1 MPAKPLYTRINCK
14 HCGAHVTT
22 HEYSTT
28 WTTLMARGVP
38 RDELKAISPA
48 CLNCAV
54 QRLPNTTNQGNKK

>member
-48 CLNCAV
+48 CLNCAG
-54 QRLPNTTNQGNKK
+54 QRLPGKDSSHGR